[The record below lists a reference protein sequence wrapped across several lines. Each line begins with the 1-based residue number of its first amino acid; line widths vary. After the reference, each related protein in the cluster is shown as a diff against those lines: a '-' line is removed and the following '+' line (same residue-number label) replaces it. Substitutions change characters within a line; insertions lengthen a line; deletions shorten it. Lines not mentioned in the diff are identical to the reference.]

1 MRHHCKT
8 SLRLLCYNSLANP
21 SFYKHRL
28 LSFCGTLV
36 SRRAQI
42 VALGD
47 LQLPR
52 ISDLQLLLINCVG
65 GQGRWTF
72 ERSAVLGGITRP
84 CSQAAGEKKNLG
96 RAANGRLATIP
107 ELQKKNPDAR
117 IFWWRRQDCPTSR
130 TSPWPPLQGGQS
142 WRSKS
147 KLESRDGDGQEKCTD
162 DRLK

>member
-8 SLRLLCYNSLANP
+8 SSRLLCYNSLANP

-52 ISDLQLLLINCVG
+52 IPDLQLLLINCVG

-84 CSQAAGEKKNLG
+84 CSQAAGEKKKTLDGRPTGDLLQFLSSKKRIPMPGYFGGEDRIVLLLEPALG
-96 RAANGRLATIP
+96 HHYRG
-107 ELQKKNPDAR
+107 AR
-117 IFWWRRQDCPTSR
+117 VGDRNRNSSLEMGMVRRNAR
-130 TSPWPPLQGGQS
+130 M
-142 WRSKS
+142 
-147 KLESRDGDGQEKCTD
+147 TD
-162 DRLK
+162 